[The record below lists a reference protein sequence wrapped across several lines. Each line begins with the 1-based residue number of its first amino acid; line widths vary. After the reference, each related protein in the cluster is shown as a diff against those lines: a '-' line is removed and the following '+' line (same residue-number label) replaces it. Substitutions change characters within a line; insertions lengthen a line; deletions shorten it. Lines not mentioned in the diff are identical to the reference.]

1 MGTMTLKRKAL
12 SSAGAVARY
21 VPRDNAQLFAF
32 IANSRVRS
40 QPWPLYQR
48 LHARGPVRP
57 IRYEGIWLVASHEA
71 VTTVLRHPTTS
82 VDESLATG
90 IEGTFD
96 RTGPFTV
103 LIEKTLLFTDPPD
116 HARLRRLV
124 ARAFTPRTI
133 ERLEPWVEALV
144 DERLAKLRPTGGADL
159 LAELALP
166 MPVEVICQLLGI
178 PEAERAPILGWARDL
193 APRLDISLFRDEEKE
208 RRGDEGATALARFL
222 GDLVADPARRDPD
235 GLLSALVAVEEEGDR
250 LDRDEVVALGAL
262 LLLAG
267 FETTANVI
275 SNGLLALLQAPE
287 QLARV
292 REGSVAPA
300 TVTDELLRFAGPV
313 QFTQRVL
320 LDDLDLGEHHIP
332 ARTLVA
338 LLVGAANRDPNV
350 FTDPDH
356 LDVGRDPNPHLSF
369 SSGIHHCLGAAL
381 ARLEISVAVP
391 RILQALPDLRLA
403 ATPKWRD
410 TFVLRGLTALPVEW
424 RT

>member
-1 MGTMTLKRKAL
+1 MTMQTMKRTAL

-48 LHARGPVRP
+48 LHQRGPVRP
-57 IRYEGIWLVASHEA
+57 VKYEGIWLVASHEA

-82 VDESLATG
+82 VDESLADG
-90 IEGTFD
+90 QESFD
-96 RTGPFTV
+96 RTSPFSV

-124 ARAFTPRTI
+124 ARAFTPRTV
-133 ERLEPWVEALV
+133 ERLEPWVEDLV
-144 DERLAKLRPTGGADL
+144 DERLAKLRPNGGADL

-166 MPVEVICQLLGI
+166 MPIEVICQLLGI

-208 RRGDEGATALARFL
+208 RRGDLAATALAAFL
-222 GDLVADPARRDPD
+222 GELVADPTRRDSE
-235 GLLSALVAVEEEGDR
+235 GLLAALVAVEEEGDR

-292 REGSVAPA
+292 RDGSVAPPL
-300 TVTDELLRFAGPV
+300 VTDELLRFAGRCSSRSACSS
-313 QFTQRVL
+313 TTSSWRVRRFRRA
-320 LDDLDLGEHHIP
+320 P
-332 ARTLVA
+332 WSR
-338 LLVGAANRDPNV
+338 
-350 FTDPDH
+350 
-356 LDVGRDPNPHLSF
+356 
-369 SSGIHHCLGAAL
+369 C
-381 ARLEISVAVP
+381 
-391 RILQALPDLRLA
+391 
-403 ATPKWRD
+403 
-410 TFVLRGLTALPVEW
+410 
-424 RT
+424 

>member
-1 MGTMTLKRKAL
+1 MTMQMMKRKAL

-32 IANSRVRS
+32 IANSKVRS
-40 QPWPLYQR
+40 QPWALYQR

-57 IRYEGIWLVASHEA
+57 IRYEGVWLVGSHA
-71 VTTVLRHPTTS
+71 GVTAVLRHPTTS

-90 IEGTFD
+90 MQGSFD

-103 LIEKTLLFTDPPD
+103 LMERTLLFTDPPD

-124 ARAFTPRTI
+124 ARAFTPRTM
-133 ERLEPWVEALV
+133 ERLQPWVEALV
-144 DERLAKLRPTGGADL
+144 DQRLARLRPSGSADL

-166 MPVEVICQLLGI
+166 MPVEVICELLGI
-178 PEAERAPILGWARDL
+178 PEAERGPILGWARDI
-193 APRLDISLFRDEEKE
+193 APRLDISLFRDEGKE
-208 RRGDEGATALARFL
+208 RRGDAAATALAAFL
-222 GDLVADPARRDPD
+222 GEIVADPGRRDPE
-235 GLLSALVAVEEEGDR
+235 GLLAALVAVEEAGDR

-262 LLLAG
+262 LLVAG

-275 SNGLLALLQAPE
+275 ANGLLALLRAPE

-292 REGSVAPA
+292 RDGAVAPA
-300 TVTDELLRFAGPV
+300 TAAEELLRFAGPV

-320 LDDLDLGEHHIP
+320 LEDLELDGQRIP
-332 ARTLVA
+332 ERTLIA
-338 LLVGAANRDPNV
+338 LLVGAANRDPLV
-350 FTDPDH
+350 FTEPDR

-381 ARLEISVAVP
+381 ARMEIAVAVP

-403 ATPKWRD
+403 ATPRWRD
-410 TFVLRGLTALPVEW
+410 TFVLRGLTALPVAW

>member
-1 MGTMTLKRKAL
+1 MVMMPFKRRAL
-12 SSAGAVARY
+12 AGAGAIARHI
-21 VPRDNAQLFAF
+21 PIDNAQLFAF
-32 IANSRVRS
+32 IANGKVRS
-40 QPWPLYQR
+40 EPWALYQR
-48 LHARGPVRP
+48 LHQRGPVRP
-57 IRYEGIWLVASHEA
+57 IKYEGIWLVASHEA
-71 VTTVLRHPTTS
+71 VTSVLRHPTTS
-82 VDESLATG
+82 VDESLAAG
-90 IEGTFD
+90 QESFD
-96 RTGPFTV
+96 RTGPFSV
-103 LIEKTLLFTDPPD
+103 LVERTLLFTDPPD

-124 ARAFTPRTI
+124 ARAFTPRTV

-144 DERLAKLRPTGGADL
+144 DERLAKLRPAGRADL

-166 MPVEVICQLLGI
+166 MPIEVICQLLGI
-178 PEAERAPILGWARDL
+178 PEAERSQILGWARDL

-208 RRGDEGATALARFL
+208 RRGDVAATALAAFL
-222 GDLVADPARRDPD
+222 GELVADPSRRDPE
-235 GLLSALVAVEEEGDR
+235 GLLTALVAVEEEGDR

-275 SNGLLALLQAPE
+275 SNGLLALLQAPD

-292 REGSVAPA
+292 RDGSVAPA
-300 TVTDELLRFAGPV
+300 RLTDELLRFAGPV

-320 LDDLDLGEHHIP
+320 LDDLELDGRRIP

-350 FTDPDH
+350 FVDPDH

-381 ARLEISVAVP
+381 ARLEIAVAVP
-391 RILQALPDLRLA
+391 RIVHALPDLRLA
-403 ATPKWRD
+403 APPKWRD
-410 TFVLRGLTALPVEW
+410 TFVLRGLTALPVQW